1 VPVTAAADSPPV
13 ARLREAGAIF
23 IASTTM
29 PDLSGIGSGVSSRHG
44 ITRNAWNPAWNPAG
58 SSSGAGVA
66 AALGYAPINIGTD
79 IGGSVRAP
87 ASFNAV
93 VGFKPSFGRVPIL
106 DTYTGRVAG
115 PMSRT
120 VADTALAMSALALP
134 DDRDWSAL
142 PAEVIDWSDLE
153 IDVSTLRI
161 GLSLEPV
168 PGARATPEV
177 EEIVRRAAETF
188 RAGGAEVEEIS
199 PYLTPES
206 TRSWMTLFSAH
217 LWAQLHDPRIIDDI
231 EATNPEFVQAL
242 APVADMPALE
252 LIRGIDG
259 VQELIAQTVAAIER
273 FDIVLSP
280 VLWMAGGDAESLMSE
295 LGAGPSF
302 TPQHNAT
309 GAPAVSINA
318 GFTAEGRP
326 VGLQIVG
333 PRRQDLRV
341 LQVANWFETHRV
353 EEARPKWSKLNPE

>member
-1 VPVTAAADSPPV
+1 
-13 ARLREAGAIF
+13 
-23 IASTTM
+23 
-29 PDLSGIGSGVSSRHG
+29 
-44 ITRNAWNPAWNPAG
+44 
-58 SSSGAGVA
+58 
-66 AALGYAPINIGTD
+66 
-79 IGGSVRAP
+79 
-87 ASFNAV
+87 
-93 VGFKPSFGRVPIL
+93 
-106 DTYTGRVAG
+106 
-115 PMSRT
+115 MSRT
-120 VADTALAMSALALP
+120 VADAALAMSALALP

-188 RAGGAEVEEIS
+188 RVAGAEVEEIP
-199 PYLTPES
+199 PYLTPEA

-353 EEARPKWSKLNPE
+353 EEARPEWSKLNPE